1 MRCIPKFDF
10 CHNCKV
16 CHRSKGQVLWLLEL
30 GTAFACS
37 PNVSYWVHTCHQSAA
52 SLSSQSASRRQKE
65 SHVAKDK
72 VSSSLLLVF
81 QDCSKGSMQ
90 CIHWTTGNSS
100 TFFFSYPLPIFSQLA
115 CFSPLPDFSAPLTKS
130 FTSVAPAICAS
141 FMSSLALLAETV
153 LVKNKLETLCRNL
166 FWSGS
171 PRVDKSTFLLW
182 NMAWAEKTCQHKSS

>member
-37 PNVSYWVHTCHQSAA
+37 PNVSCWVHTCHQSAA

-65 SHVAKDK
+65 SPVAKEK
-72 VSSSLLLVF
+72 VYSSSLLLVF

-90 CIHWTTGNSS
+90 YIHWTTGNSS
-100 TFFFSYPLPIFSQLA
+100 TFFFSYPLPNSFPNWLDSHHCQISLHLWPNLSHQWLQLFVRIFHELIGSSSRDSLGQKQIGNIVSKPLLVRFPKGRQIY
-115 CFSPLPDFSAPLTKS
+115 FS
-130 FTSVAPAICAS
+130 
-141 FMSSLALLAETV
+141 
-153 LVKNKLETLCRNL
+153 LVKHGLSWKNM
-166 FWSGS
+166 
-171 PRVDKSTFLLW
+171 ST
-182 NMAWAEKTCQHKSS
+182 

>member
-37 PNVSYWVHTCHQSAA
+37 PNVSYWVHTCHHSAA

-100 TFFFSYPLPIFSQLA
+100 TFFFSYPLPIFFPIGLLLTTARFLCTFDQIFHTSGSSYLCIFHELIGSSSRDSLGQKQIGNIV
-115 CFSPLPDFSAPLTKS
+115 SKPLLVRFPKGRQIYLS
-130 FTSVAPAICAS
+130 
-141 FMSSLALLAETV
+141 
-153 LVKNKLETLCRNL
+153 LVKHGLSWKNM
-166 FWSGS
+166 
-171 PRVDKSTFLLW
+171 ST
-182 NMAWAEKTCQHKSS
+182 